1 VSLEPE
7 KNDMAITL
15 GALVALVS
23 LVVIATP
30 FIRRSGAALS
40 EQQSGEVD
48 RLTKLRG
55 DLYDQIGQLQADHGA
70 NTITDEEYRD
80 QLLELRVGAAETI
93 RLLDQLGQEDDPQ
106 DAPVSLTR
114 EALEE
119 EIAALRAAG
128 GAGRCTKT
136 DE

>member
-1 VSLEPE
+1 
-7 KNDMAITL
+7 M
-15 GALVALVS
+15 
-23 LVVIATP
+23 
-30 FIRRSGAALS
+30 
-40 EQQSGEVD
+40 
-48 RLTKLRG
+48 
-55 DLYDQIGQLQADHGA
+55 
-70 NTITDEEYRD
+70 
-80 QLLELRVGAAETI
+80 LELRVGAAEAI